1 MVRAGDTAL
10 REDVPCPFCGLACDD
25 LEIEVGADGLAVRR
39 GGCPISRAA
48 FERALPADS
57 RARLAGEPCA
67 RKAAIERAAQILG
80 ASRLPLF
87 GGLAADVAG
96 IRGALALADRVGGV
110 VDHGGSAGLFAD
122 LTALRDIGMITTTF
136 SEVRNR
142 CDLLLIVGPDP
153 LPLMPRLFE
162 RCLPAGPTLFAADGI
177 ERRLVRLGPD
187 AAAAPAPS
195 PVQRCSAIPC
205 GADELLPNLAALR
218 ATLKGRAPPGATDP
232 ALTELAGALRT
243 ARYPVIA
250 WAAGM
255 LPPPEADLIGLCL
268 AELVRDLNRAG
279 RAACLPLGGGANV
292 AGAHQ
297 ACLWQT
303 GQPLRT
309 SFGAGAPRHDPHLFA
324 ARRLI
329 EHGEAD
335 AVVWTAALDG
345 GPLPPL
351 SPDLPLILLAPPG
364 TERSPEPAVFLPVG
378 RPGIESDGQ
387 IFRGDRVVAL
397 PLAAL
402 RPSDLPSVAATLAEI
417 AEALEGSA

>member
-142 CDLLLIVGPDP
+142 CDLLLIVG
-153 LPLMPRLFE
+153 
-162 RCLPAGPTLFAADGI
+162 
-177 ERRLVRLGPD
+177 
-187 AAAAPAPS
+187 
-195 PVQRCSAIPC
+195 
-205 GADELLPNLAALR
+205 
-218 ATLKGRAPPGATDP
+218 
-232 ALTELAGALRT
+232 
-243 ARYPVIA
+243 
-250 WAAGM
+250 
-255 LPPPEADLIGLCL
+255 
-268 AELVRDLNRAG
+268 
-279 RAACLPLGGGANV
+279 
-292 AGAHQ
+292 
-297 ACLWQT
+297 
-303 GQPLRT
+303 
-309 SFGAGAPRHDPHLFA
+309 
-324 ARRLI
+324 
-329 EHGEAD
+329 
-335 AVVWTAALDG
+335 
-345 GPLPPL
+345 
-351 SPDLPLILLAPPG
+351 
-364 TERSPEPAVFLPVG
+364 
-378 RPGIESDGQ
+378 
-387 IFRGDRVVAL
+387 
-397 PLAAL
+397 
-402 RPSDLPSVAATLAEI
+402 
-417 AEALEGSA
+417 